1 MAIEKPDATDRAGL
15 ESDLREADLI
25 ERARALRPLLLKKAV
40 EAERRRR
47 LPDENI
53 RALEAAGLFKLMTP
67 RRWGGYCASF
77 RTLVMVA
84 AELARGCP
92 ATGWIQS
99 IANNATWT
107 ATLLP
112 DRGQEEVF
120 ANDPEARACSVY
132 APASNVRSVDGGY
145 VISGRWD
152 YASGCWHA
160 SWAVL
165 GFLITGADGKPI
177 DHGVAVIPMHEL
189 SIEDTWFAA
198 GMKGTGSDT
207 IVANEVFVPHHR
219 VLSFPRLLAGE
230 RPAQRYNGE
239 FTDHLSMMPIL
250 AINLVAP
257 PLGTAQAV
265 LELVAE
271 GTHRRGVTYTIYGRQ
286 SDSAVVHHQI
296 GEAALKLDS
305 AWLHTLRAADE
316 IDAGARAGRPLDYLT
331 RARIRGDAGYAA
343 RLVREVI
350 DQLISIGSSGA
361 FAESNP
367 LQRLWRDANLAS
379 RHAALTIGP
388 CLELYG
394 RAYLGISPNITEMI

>member
-1 MAIEKPDATDRAGL
+1 MATDKHDSADQASL
-15 ESDLREADLI
+15 ESALI
-25 ERARALRPLLLKKAV
+25 EQARGLRSILLKNAA

-53 RALEAAGLFKLMTP
+53 RAIEESGLFRLMTP
-67 RRWGGYCASF
+67 RRWGGHCASF
-77 RTLVMVA
+77 RTLVMTA
-84 AELARGCP
+84 AELARACP
-92 ATGWIQS
+92 SSGWIQS

-132 APASNVRSVDGGY
+132 APVPKVRAVDGGF
-145 VISGRWD
+145 VVSGRWD

-165 GFLITGADGKPI
+165 GFLIQGADGKVA
-177 DHGVAVIPMHEL
+177 DHGVAVIPIREL
-189 SIEDTWFAA
+189 AIEDTWFAA
-198 GMKGTGSDT
+198 GMKGTGSAT
-207 IVANEVFVPHHR
+207 IIANEVFVPHHR

-230 RPAQRYNGE
+230 RPAQRHNGE

-250 AINLVAP
+250 AVNLVAP
-257 PLGTAQAV
+257 PLGMAQAV

-305 AWLHTLRAADE
+305 AWFHTLRAADE
-316 IDAGARAGRPLDYLT
+316 IDAGARAGLHLDYLT

-350 DQLISIGSSGA
+350 DQLISIGSSAA
-361 FAESNP
+361 FAEANP
-367 LQRLWRDANLAS
+367 LQRYWRDANLAT

-388 CLELYG
+388 CLEIYG
-394 RAYLGISPNITEMI
+394 RAFLGISPNITEMI

>member
-1 MAIEKPDATDRAGL
+1 MARENHDSLDRAAL
-15 ESDLREADLI
+15 ESDLI
-25 ERARALRPLLLKKAV
+25 ERARALRPILLKNAA
-40 EAERRRR
+40 EAERLRR
-47 LPDENI
+47 LPDENVD
-53 RALEAAGLFKLMTP
+53 ALEQVGLFKLIIP
-67 RRWGGYCASF
+67 RRWGGHCASF
-77 RTLVMVA
+77 RTLVMTA
-84 AELARGCP
+84 AELARACP
-92 ATGWIQS
+92 SSGWIQS
-99 IANNATWT
+99 IINNSTWT

-120 ANDPEARACSVY
+120 AGDPGARACSVY
-132 APASNVRSVDGGY
+132 APAANVRAVDGGF

-165 GFLITGADGKPI
+165 GFLIQGADGTAA
-177 DHGVAVIPMHEL
+177 DHGVAVIPMREL
-189 SIEDTWFAA
+189 SIDDTWFAA
-198 GMKGTGSDT
+198 GMKGTGSAT

-219 VLSFPRLLAGE
+219 VLSFPPLLAGE
-230 RPAQRYNGE
+230 RPAQRHNGE
-239 FTDHLSMMPIL
+239 FTDYLSMMPIL
-250 AINLVAP
+250 SVNLVAP
-257 PLGTAQAV
+257 PLGMAQAV

-316 IDAGARAGRPLDYLT
+316 IDAGGRAGRHLDYLT

-361 FAESNP
+361 FAEANP
-367 LQRLWRDANLAS
+367 LQRLWRDANLAT